1 MSANNETPTKTHT
14 GTIILSVILIISI
27 VLLSIGTY
35 QYLKISKERDA
46 VQENL
51 TQMSTELASY
61 ESMLNELQRRYTLSE
76 ENGDDLLERLED
88 EKDKNDDFED
98 KLDDISDTVGDLN
111 KLAELDPELLQKY
124 SRVFFLNEHFAPEK
138 FKEIDSDYVFN
149 DEAEYIN
156 TKVEPFLDELLED
169 ANDDG
174 INLLVLSAFRSFNEQ
189 SDLKSNY
196 KIIYGEGANAFSA
209 DQGYSEHQ
217 LGTAVDFTTP
227 EIGASLA
234 GFQNTEASSWLLKNA
249 HKYGFVLSYPEGNE
263 YYVFEPWHWRFV
275 GEDLADDLDDDGK
288 YFYDLDQ
295 RDIDKY
301 LLKIFD

>member
-1 MSANNETPTKTHT
+1 MSVNNETPTKTHT

-35 QYLKISKERDA
+35 QYLKISKESDIRQAKIVEID
-46 VQENL
+46 NKL
-51 TQMSTELASY
+51 TYYEKELADLQYRY
-61 ESMLNELQRRYTLSE
+61 EKSE
-76 ENGDDLLERLED
+76 SNREKLADRLDD

-124 SRVFFLNEHFAPEK
+124 SRVFFLNEHYTPER

-156 TKVEPFLDELLED
+156 TKVEPFLNELVED

-174 INLLVLSAFRSFNEQ
+174 IDLLVLSAFRSFNEQ

-234 GFQNTEASSWLLKNA
+234 GFQNTEASSWLLQNA
-249 HKYGFVLSYPEGNE
+249 HKYGFILSYPEGNE

-275 GEDLADDLDDDGK
+275 GEDLAEDLDDDAN

-295 RDIDKY
+295 RDIDEY